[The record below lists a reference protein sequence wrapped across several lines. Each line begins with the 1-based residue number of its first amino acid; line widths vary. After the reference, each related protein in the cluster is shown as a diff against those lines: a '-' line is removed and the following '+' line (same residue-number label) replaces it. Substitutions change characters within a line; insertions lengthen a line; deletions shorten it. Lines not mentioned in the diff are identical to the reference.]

1 MLPHWCIMV
10 AFVKTPVVLDG
21 PLEVQPSNLPPF
33 YIIFFCIF
41 DIKKNLPT
49 RRSHSLGSRRR
60 CSWAKVPR
68 SEGSDLLLSLVRL
81 LLMGRH
87 PVGKLFIRHWDQ
99 FAVYGDVFK
108 GSVQHLTGGFIEQNS
123 SCSDVS
129 KWKSSSA
136 TYPD

>member
-1 MLPHWCIMV
+1 MQLGKGSPIGGLGL
-10 AFVKTPVVLDG
+10 AVVVGEAVVDG
-21 PLEVQPSNLPPF
+21 AASCGEM
-33 YIIFFCIF
+33 I
-41 DIKKNLPT
+41 
-49 RRSHSLGSRRR
+49 
-60 CSWAKVPR
+60 
-68 SEGSDLLLSLVRL
+68 
-81 LLMGRH
+81 
-87 PVGKLFIRHWDQ
+87 IRHWDR